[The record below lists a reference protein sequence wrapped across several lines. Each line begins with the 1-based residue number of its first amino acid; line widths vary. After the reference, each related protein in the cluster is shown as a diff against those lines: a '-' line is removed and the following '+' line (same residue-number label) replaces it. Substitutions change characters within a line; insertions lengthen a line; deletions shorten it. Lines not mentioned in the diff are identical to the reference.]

1 MNFGEWL
8 IERMHNRDM
17 NQSDLARAVG
27 RSTATVSRWANNLD
41 TPSDSNLRAIARAI
55 GATDAEISNAA
66 GVNLIA
72 SSPSPRSVEDIIA
85 ELEAQAPIA
94 IPVVQNITASA
105 GPGEHVSEY
114 IYLPP
119 TLRRGK
125 NKNNILGIVAS
136 GQCMEPQ
143 IMRGDYVIF
152 DRDAAPKV
160 GNIVV
165 ASVDGEVYVKRLVE
179 VGGKKVLRGDA
190 DGCVVSLNGEAEV
203 IGVVMYIHRPLFQ

>member
-1 MNFGEWL
+1 MEFSRWL
-8 IERMHNRDM
+8 QNQLDM
-17 NQSDLARAVG
+17 RNWQQSDLVGASGLSSTIISRYVTGPDVPSRA
-27 RSTATVSRWANNLD
+27 ATIEKIAHALGVSEEDVRHAM
-41 TPSDSNLRAIARAI
+41 R
-55 GATDAEISNAA
+55 GEAA
-66 GVNLIA
+66 A
-72 SSPSPRSVEDIIA
+72 SPPRSVADIIA

-136 GQCMEPQ
+136 GQCMEPH
-143 IMRGDYVIF
+143 ILRGDYVIF